1 MAGVVREITV
11 FALTCR
17 DCGAPVEIPGR
28 YGFKLKNTGI
38 STTLCSACRQANF
51 LQTREAGIASAD
63 QLGVAGERRRW
74 IPIAVVVVVV
84 MLIGVGLWVRRD
96 IAGPSTFQDA
106 LPTTPSPSK

>member
-1 MAGVVREITV
+1 M

-38 STTLCSACRQANF
+38 SATLCSSCRQANF

-63 QLGVAGERRRW
+63 QLGVAAERRRW

>member
-1 MAGVVREITV
+1 MAV

-51 LQTREAGIASAD
+51 RESRADGIASSD
-63 QLGVAGERRRW
+63 QLDGAGERRRW
-74 IPIAVVVVVV
+74 IPLMVVVVSVA
-84 MLIGVGLWVRRD
+84 LIVVGLWIRRD
-96 IAGPSTFQDA
+96 LAGPPNDQDA
-106 LPTTPSPSK
+106 LPRTASPSK